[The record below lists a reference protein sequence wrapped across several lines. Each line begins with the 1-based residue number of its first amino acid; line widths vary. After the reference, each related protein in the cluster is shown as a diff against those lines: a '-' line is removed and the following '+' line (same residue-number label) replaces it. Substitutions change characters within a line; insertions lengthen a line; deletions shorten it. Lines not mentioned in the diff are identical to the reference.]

1 MKKKAGSN
9 NQSIEQVLK
18 SKLFGINSNLGIK
31 TYCTTE
37 DYRHA
42 LDYRLVLT
50 FKGKNILDLDAID
63 RSHYSCKRTNK
74 AEREERDEYVE
85 RLLSRLSIT
94 PKKG

>member
-1 MKKKAGSN
+1 MATQG

-18 SKLFGINSNLGIK
+18 TSLFGLNSNLGVK

-50 FKGKNILDLDAID
+50 FKGRNMIDLDCID
-63 RSHYSCKRTNK
+63 RQHYTNKRTN
-74 AEREERDEYVE
+74 RIDRDERDEYVG
-85 RLLSRLSIT
+85 RLLSRLTI
-94 PKKG
+94 KQLKG